1 MQPGRK
7 LGVDRV
13 GRGGVGRHEHAL
25 EAVDML
31 ERRVPLRPSGA
42 NLGHGGHQLILEIV
56 GGGGGRR
63 RRVDPDERLLDAH
76 RRVTHHQLLRDGGV
90 RVGGRVGALPRG
102 RGRGRSSGA
111 DEDEVDGPGRRLE
124 VRGSLAADLAV
135 AGNPLLLLGEIPTM
149 GRRGEAEGR
158 CAGRAVRGGCGVSL
172 QGTLKQQLSQN
183 PHISPKVGGVEWGHD
198 ASDPDYRSATR
209 HQYPHQSASVHRA

>member
-56 GGGGGRR
+56 GGGGRR
-63 RRVDPDERLLDAH
+63 RRVDPDERLFDAH
-76 RRVTHHQLLRDGGV
+76 RRVAHHQLLRDGGV

-135 AGNPLLLLGEIPTM
+135 AGNPLLLLGKIPTM

-158 CAGRAVRGGCGVSL
+158 CAGRAVGGGCGASL
-172 QGTLKQQLSQN
+172 QGMYSETAIVAKST
-183 PHISPKVGGVEWGHD
+183 HFPKGGWGGVG
-198 ASDPDYRSATR
+198 A
-209 HQYPHQSASVHRA
+209 